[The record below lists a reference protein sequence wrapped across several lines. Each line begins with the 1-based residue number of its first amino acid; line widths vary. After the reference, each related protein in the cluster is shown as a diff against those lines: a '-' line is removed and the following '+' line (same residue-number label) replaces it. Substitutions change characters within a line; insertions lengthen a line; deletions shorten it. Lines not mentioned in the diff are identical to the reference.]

1 MAREKSEVLAML
13 LPCENTYQIANID
26 ECLRKRIWN
35 DEIDIQFDREEY
47 LCPELKDLFDMKQRL
62 RGHEHLLNQ
71 KEMTDV
77 ISTQIDIYA
86 LGVTLY

>member
-1 MAREKSEVLAML
+1 MAQEKSEVLAKL
-13 LPCENTYQIANID
+13 LPSENTYQTANID

-35 DEIDIQFDREEY
+35 DEIDIQFDEQEY
-47 LCPELKDLFDMKQRL
+47 LCPELNELFDMKQKL
-62 RGHEHLLNQ
+62 RGHEDLLNQ
-71 KEMTDV
+71 KEMKDV

>member
-1 MAREKSEVLAML
+1 MVPS
-13 LPCENTYQIANID
+13 ENTYQTANID

-35 DEIDIQFDREEY
+35 DEIDIQFDGEEY
-47 LCPELKDLFDMKQRL
+47 LCPELKELFYMKQRL
-62 RGHEHLLNQ
+62 RGHEQLLNQ
-71 KEMTDV
+71 TEIKDV